1 MEDLM
6 ATALAPITKTAWWHA
21 AGRRECCEAET
32 HDGQWLFI
40 RLESAG
46 TPWLI
51 FATGAASPTTLR
63 GTLRACRA
71 WVANR

>member
-1 MEDLM
+1 M
-6 ATALAPITKTAWWHA
+6 ATTALVPITKTAWWHA
-21 AGRRECCEAET
+21 AGRREAET
-32 HDGQWLFI
+32 HDGQWLFV
-40 RLESAG
+40 RLESTG

-51 FATGAASPTTLR
+51 FATGAASPTILR